1 MRERMCLAVYGE
13 VYISRQRR
21 GNDRY
26 CSDAKRLTCYV
37 PRVTRGSSKEEDMLA
52 TILIVI
58 LLLMLVGALPRWNHS
73 RNWGYRPSGSFG
85 VLLAFVL
92 ILLLAGR
99 L

>member
-1 MRERMCLAVYGE
+1 
-13 VYISRQRR
+13 
-21 GNDRY
+21 
-26 CSDAKRLTCYV
+26 
-37 PRVTRGSSKEEDMLA
+37 MLA

>member
-1 MRERMCLAVYGE
+1 MRERMRLVVHGE
-13 VYISRQRR
+13 VYVSRQRR

-26 CSDAKRLTCYV
+26 CSDASLLTWYV
-37 PRVTRGSSKEEDMLA
+37 FRHTRGSSKEEDILA